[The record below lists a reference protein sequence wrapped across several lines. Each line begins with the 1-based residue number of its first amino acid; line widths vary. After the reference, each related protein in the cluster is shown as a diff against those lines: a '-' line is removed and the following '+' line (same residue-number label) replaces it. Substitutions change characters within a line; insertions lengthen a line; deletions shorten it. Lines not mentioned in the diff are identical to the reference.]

1 MATSDRAFLPQKRSG
16 FCRTLAPPFVV
27 RLGQGKR
34 LHVKYPGVACQLR
47 QGLALWRSV
56 FKENKHFRRLHSAD
70 SHADGLLN
78 AVRENRKFPI
88 PINVIWV
95 VQPRLKKYSASVVGQ
110 ITGLTTPVSPDK
122 RGGSRSS
129 RTLR

>member
-1 MATSDRAFLPQKRSG
+1 MSFSARRYNRLIPRCTAGHDGAATSDRAPARRCLVGARYSRKTSF
-16 FCRTLAPPFVV
+16 
-27 RLGQGKR
+27 
-34 LHVKYPGVACQLR
+34 
-47 QGLALWRSV
+47 
-56 FKENKHFRRLHSAD
+56 FRPLQNAD
-70 SHADGLLN
+70 SHAGGLLN

-95 VQPRLKKYSASVVGQ
+95 VQSFAQKYSASVVGQ
-110 ITGLTTPVSPDK
+110 ITGLTLRVSPDK